1 MESLIGAIYID
12 NGFGEAE
19 KFILYHW
26 KKYLNKGL
34 KIERDPKTKLQELS
48 LKKSKT
54 LPIYKLIENK
64 GPRHKPI
71 IKVSVKINNSK
82 IVTASGSSKK
92 EAEQKAALILLKS
105 IKS

>member
-12 NGFGEAE
+12 NGFNEAE

-26 KKYLNKGL
+26 KKYLNKSL

-48 LKKSKT
+48 LKRSKT
-54 LPIYKLIENK
+54 LPVYKLIENK

-82 IVTASGSSKK
+82 IVTASGNSKK
-92 EAEQKAALILLKS
+92 KLNKGSLNLIK
-105 IKS
+105 IY